1 MEIEKLFDPKEIP
14 FTEFK
19 NGLSAIASEMD
30 ATGFPVRV
38 TRHGKPLFL
47 VLPQSSAAIKSQI
60 LLVQRT
66 LSTLNPVEH
75 SDLIVHLEGMLNSLR
90 LQSGEVKTEEDF
102 EKFRQKMIE
111 TSESTIQQL
120 KTTKF

>member
-19 NGLSAIASEMD
+19 NGLSAIASEME

-47 VLPQSSAAIKSQI
+47 VLPQSPAAIKSQI
-60 LLVQRT
+60 LLIQRT
-66 LSTLNPVEH
+66 ILTLNPAEH
-75 SDLIVHLEGMLNSLR
+75 SDLIAHLEGMLNSLSIA
-90 LQSGEVKTEEDF
+90 SGEVKTEEDF
-102 EKFRQKMIE
+102 EKFRKKMIE
-111 TSESTIQQL
+111 TTEGAL
-120 KTTKF
+120 KQMKEW

>member
-47 VLPQSSAAIKSQI
+47 VVPQSSAAIKSQI

-66 LSTLNPVEH
+66 LLTLNPVEH
-75 SDLIVHLEGMLNSLR
+75 SDLIIQLEGMLNALR
-90 LQSGEVKTEEDF
+90 IQNGEVKSEEDF
-102 EKFRQKMIE
+102 EKFREKMIHAAE
-111 TSESTIQQL
+111 ASARSFQ
-120 KTTKF
+120 K